1 LSSLFLFSVPGLLL
15 SFAAR
20 LDAAKSLVSIVSG
33 GRQAAGQCDE
43 GKSCCSQSGG
53 YYFIPLVVAYAV
65 GLFMANAAVY
75 VMNMGQPA
83 LLYLVPCTLGT
94 MSFLGWRRQELRQL
108 WEGPRVLKTADQIVY
123 GRPTTTQQHQQQQ
136 QQQQAPQQQ
145 SSSDPSNT
153 SGNNADDDDNDDQG
167 DLEEFVDDEAGD
179 VPLLSTKNTT
189 SNKNILNNSS
199 N

>member
-1 LSSLFLFSVPGLLL
+1 LLL

-65 GLFMANAAVY
+65 GLFMANVAVY

-123 GRPTTTQQHQQQQ
+123 GRPAQQQQ
-136 QQQQAPQQQ
+136 QQQSQ
-145 SSSDPSNT
+145 SLSDPSNT
-153 SGNNADDDDNDDQG
+153 SGNNADDDDDDQG

-189 SNKNILNNSS
+189 SNNDTRNNS
-199 N
+199 NN